1 MKCIN
6 CNSEIN
12 SGCTHKELCCFCFEI
27 IVLLIGRRIASKI
40 GTSLVTQLEFETIAD
55 NEFRNLNLFYT
66 ENLQ

>member
-12 SGCTHKELCCFCFEI
+12 SSCTHKEFCCNCFEVI
-27 IVLLIGRRIASKI
+27 IPLIRRRVSYKI
-40 GTSLVTQLEFETIAD
+40 GTSPITQLEFNTIAD
-55 NEFRNLNLFYT
+55 NEFRNLNISYT